1 MGVLMHKQKSH
12 GIGYMTGR
20 WPLDPKKST
29 LFFIHGAGGS
39 SLFWKE
45 QIDDLSLRANTLA
58 IDLPGHGRSSGE
70 GMVTVED
77 YAQAVANFIKN
88 VHVPHPILC
97 GVSLG
102 GAIVQQLLLD
112 YPNLAK
118 AGILISTGSKL
129 KVAPV
134 IFETIG
140 KNFSGYVD
148 MICKLAASKKTDPS
162 LIVPFK
168 EDTARGQPEVT
179 HGDFRA
185 CNRFDVTDHI
195 ASIEVPV
202 LVVTAEDDKLT
213 PPKFGEFLE
222 KSIKN
227 ASRAHIIDAGHIAPM
242 ENPKVVNRAIISFL
256 DQNGL

>member
-1 MGVLMHKQKSH
+1 MEERKSRD
-12 GIGYMTGR
+12 IGYVTGR
-20 WPLDPKKST
+20 WPLDPEKST

-45 QIDDLSLRANTLA
+45 QIDDFTSRANTLA

-70 GMVTVED
+70 GMATVED

-88 VHVPHPILC
+88 VHVPNPIFC

-112 YPNLAK
+112 YQDLAK
-118 AGILISTGSKL
+118 AGILISTGSRL
-129 KVAPV
+129 RVAPV
-134 IFETIG
+134 IFETID
-140 KNFSGYVD
+140 KNFSDYVD

-162 LIVPFK
+162 LVIPFK
-168 EDTARGQPEVT
+168 EDTARGKPEVT

-185 CNRFDVTDHI
+185 CNRFDVTEHL

-213 PPKFGEFLE
+213 PPKFGEFLV
-222 KSIKN
+222 KSIKD
-227 ASRAHIIDAGHIAPM
+227 ASLAHITDAGHIVPM
-242 ENPKVVNRAIISFL
+242 ENPKEVNHAIISFL
-256 DQNGL
+256 DQNSL